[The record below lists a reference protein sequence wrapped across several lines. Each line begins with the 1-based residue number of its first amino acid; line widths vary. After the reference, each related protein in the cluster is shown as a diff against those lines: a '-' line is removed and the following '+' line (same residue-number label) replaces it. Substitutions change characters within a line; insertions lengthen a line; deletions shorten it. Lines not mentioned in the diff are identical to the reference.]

1 MPRLFALFGGEIRER
16 FAAFDRSLF
25 IFSDLLW
32 NEAHCGQPAPG
43 TELSESRHTPFKK
56 NRFTFKT
63 ISISELLAY

>member
-43 TELSESRHTPFKK
+43 RELSESTYAFYNKSRYFKK
-56 NRFTFKT
+56 
-63 ISISELLAY
+63 ISISELLAH